1 VSLPALESPSLPEVI
16 LVVEDDQDTRDALRL
31 LLAGQNYPVIDASN
45 GREALRLLA
54 HTRPALII
62 MDLSMPVM
70 SGWELLDFIHQKR
83 LLPGVPIIVLSA
95 DSQPPSTDV
104 CFLQKPVGAEHLL
117 KEVSAR
123 LCH

>member
-45 GREALRLLA
+45 GREALRVLA